1 MPAEGLANSSMV
13 DRLAEA
19 VVVHLSDDKLRA
31 EVSLVHAEGLDLR
44 QIDEALIMA
53 RLSERGVQINAPV
66 RTRVSELAKRCA
78 SGLVPAAG
86 EMALMA
92 EGIAPMHG
100 TPGRLV
106 WAEGCDPGAKAS
118 KTAAQTDDA
127 SPADGNSPDDGDA
140 EDAHEGDVDHYV
152 GQQYTFVG
160 AGVTIARLHPPGE
173 CTDGQ
178 DVCGG
183 TIPAIAGR
191 EIEIKP
197 DDSILLRADGQVI
210 TSKAGV
216 IDWQAPKLRVTQTL
230 TISGNVDFSTGHVEF
245 PGAVIVSRMIADRFR
260 VTTATDLVVHGLV
273 EGAKL
278 RVGRDAHLR
287 GGMAAKEVG
296 SLRAARDVRA
306 KYLNNAKVHV
316 GRDLGVDKE
325 LVNSSI
331 VVGRSVIGPV
341 ASITGGSLRCAST
354 VEVAEVGSAIG
365 VATEIVL
372 GSIPAL
378 ERLLV
383 TAMELRPK
391 MTKGLERI
399 ESQLEPLRR
408 FKGKL
413 SGADAERMT
422 ELEFERRPLLDRLG
436 ILDQKIEK
444 LRETLA
450 ARTKVDLLVH
460 SRIHPRVRLTTPLYT
475 VDFTKTVAGPV
486 RIGVGAKGEPEL
498 QRPYGQPMETPIH
511 AVARVRKVD
520 GLTAGESDSSRAAA

>member
-1 MPAEGLANSSMV
+1 MASEGPANSTTV

-19 VVVHLSDDKLRA
+19 VVVHVSDDKLRA
-31 EVSLVHAEGLDLR
+31 EVSLMTSAGLDLR
-44 QIDEALIMA
+44 QIDEALILA

-66 RTRVSELAKRCA
+66 RTRVGELVKRCA
-78 SGLVPAAG
+78 AGHGPAHG
-86 EMALMA
+86 EMILIA

-106 WAEGCDPGAKAS
+106 WAEGCDPTARATRAS
-118 KTAAQTDDA
+118 APAVAGGEEPGTQDDA
-127 SPADGNSPDDGDA
+127 DA
-140 EDAHEGDVDHYV
+140 EDACEGDVDHYV

-183 TIPAIAGR
+183 TIPAVAGR

-216 IDWQAPKLRVTQTL
+216 IDWQAPKLRVTQSL
-230 TISGNVDFSTGHVEF
+230 TIPGNVDFSTGHVEF
-245 PGAVIVSRMIADRFR
+245 PGAVIISGMVADRFR
-260 VTTATDLVVHGLV
+260 VSTTTDLVVQGLV
-273 EGAKL
+273 EGARL

-341 ASITGGSLRCAST
+341 ASVTGGSLTCGHR

-378 ERLLV
+378 EKLL
-383 TAMELRPK
+383 AAALDLRPK
-391 MTKGLERI
+391 LTKGLERI
-399 ESQLEPLRR
+399 ENQLEPLSR

-413 SGADAERMT
+413 SGTDAERMT
-422 ELEFERRPLLDRLG
+422 ELEFERRPLLDRLS
-436 ILDQKIEK
+436 ILDQKIER

-460 SRIHPRVRLTTPLYT
+460 GRIHPRVRVSTGLYT

-486 RIGVGAKGEPEL
+486 RIGVGIKGEPEL
-498 QRPYGQPMETPIH
+498 QRPNGQPMETPIH

-520 GLTAGESDSSRAAA
+520 GLTTGESDSSRAAA